1 LVPRERGMGQKRTE
15 ASKTMDVAATTR
27 SGPGKAGADEV
38 FAPFWLVANGVE
50 TDEASAISHKILG
63 RVVGRDDLRSGSSLP
78 FGARCALTTRPD
90 IGLMSCFDPAPESLW
105 PAAAV
110 AQSARYVL
118 VRPADGRAIVAQGER
133 RVFVRA
139 REAIVL
145 DLASE
150 TRFLLPQLGR
160 IDLITL
166 DPARLPLLME
176 PDVAGLMR
184 PIPRANRGLQVLA
197 HYGALL
203 LRGLFPLNSGDLQDL
218 AVGHIHDLIGIA
230 LRDRSLPRPL
240 STGDKRVGRL
250 AAIKADIETRLERR
264 DLSLDMIAGLYG
276 VTPRAIQKAFGAEGR
291 TFSEYV
297 LERRLERAWLRLM
310 SADENG
316 LSISSVAFEV
326 GFGDL
331 SYFNRS
337 FRKRFGR
344 SPSQVKSREA
354 AEQVPG

>member
-1 LVPRERGMGQKRTE
+1 MGQKRTE

-27 SGPGKAGADEV
+27 SGPGKLGVEDV
-38 FAPFWLVANGVE
+38 FAPFWLVASGVE

-63 RVVGRDDLRSGSSLP
+63 RVVGRDDLHSGSVLP

-90 IGLMSCFDPAPESLW
+90 IGLMSCFDPAPETLW
-105 PAAAV
+105 SATAAAP
-110 AQSARYVL
+110 SSRYVL
-118 VRPADGRAIVAQGER
+118 VRPADGRAVIVQGER
-133 RVFVRA
+133 RVSVRA

-145 DLASE
+145 DLADE
-150 TRFLLPQLGR
+150 TRFILPQLGR
-160 IDLITL
+160 IDLIAL
-166 DPARLPLLME
+166 DPARLPMLVE
-176 PDVAGLMR
+176 AEAAGLMR

-203 LRGLFPLNSGDLQDL
+203 LRGLFPLNSRELQDL
-218 AVGHIHDLIGIA
+218 AIGHIHDLVGIA
-230 LRDRSLPRPL
+230 MSDRSPPRPL
-240 STGDKRVGRL
+240 STGDKRSGRL

-264 DLSLDMIAGLYG
+264 ELGLEMIAGLYG

-310 SADENG
+310 SAEESG

-344 SPSQVKSREA
+344 SPSQVRAGEA
-354 AEQVPG
+354 SA